1 MSTLIITYPLQST
14 THSLDLS
21 SPLGFDI
28 HPVTSTGRKLA
39 NQGVEPLADDSQD
52 LLCVPCSRLRLRGRL
67 QSHARHHTGSWMV
80 FIQRTR
86 TPGQSRMLH
95 SRALWAQA
103 LRQAS
108 GARACGSRSFRLH
121 SDPYSCSHPCHPDG
135 SQCSTHGLPHDDHAA
150 GLRSPCLAEGT

>member
-21 SPLGFDI
+21 SPLRFDI
-28 HPVTSTGRKLA
+28 RPVTSTGRKLVS
-39 NQGVEPLADDSQD
+39 QGVEPLADDAQD
-52 LLCVPCSRLRLRGRL
+52 LLCSRLRLRGRL
-67 QSHARHHTGSWMV
+67 QSHAQHPTGSWMV
-80 FIQRTR
+80 FIQQTR
-86 TPGQSRMLH
+86 IPGQSRMLH
-95 SRALWAQA
+95 SRVLWAQA

-121 SDPYSCSHPCHPDG
+121 SDPYSCSHPGNPDG
-135 SQCSTHGLPHDDHAA
+135 SQCSTHCLTHDDHAA